1 MPTKP
6 TSAREIHHT
15 STMVKRKRDTTPATA
30 TAAPASTA
38 KGASTNTETANSSS
52 ATVYLQVITGTYEK
66 TLHGFIVNIPPP
78 TSTPTAA
85 TNASDDI
92 SLPATFAD
100 TFLFAAHTSPLRT
113 LAISPAGPNTK
124 KRILAT
130 SSADERINLYTLS
143 TALPPASTNSL
154 PKPLSGRNR
163 HLGTLHNH
171 LNTPTSLIFTPNRNK
186 LLSAGADG
194 QIQILRTRDW
204 GVLSTLKVPK
214 PKAKPVNY
222 VKDYGEGYGPRI
234 DTFGS
239 EGYGGGSGAV
249 NDIALHPSQKI
260 LLSVGAGERAV
271 RMWNLMTGRKA
282 GVLAFGKEV
291 LPPRIGK
298 EGTRV
303 EWATDGE
310 SYAVA
315 FDRGVIV
322 FGMDSKPR
330 VRIET
335 GGRSKIHMMR
345 YVRIPKGLLRQDAD
359 EVLVVS
365 TEDGRVLF
373 YSTTAEE
380 LDSPILLGT
389 LGGRSM
395 GMPGRVKDFVIMR
408 AEGRTFVI
416 TAGSDGVV
424 RVFDLCGEGSGIE
437 VEEDE
442 VEGGAGKKAKTEKVE
457 ERKKG
462 DRQVGRLVGVY
473 ETARRITCMT
483 AMLMQEGAEEE
494 QGDEEMGE
502 AGEEESSDEESS
514 DGDSE

>member
-1 MPTKP
+1 VPTADAA
-6 TSAREIHHT
+6 TS
-15 STMVKRKRDTTPATA
+15 VATA
-30 TAAPASTA
+30 EPVPINAESSTP
-38 KGASTNTETANSSS
+38 SS
-52 ATVYLQVITGTYEK
+52 AATHLQIITGTYEK

-78 TSTPTAA
+78 TSTLVSGISTG
-85 TNASDDI
+85 NDI
-92 SLPATFAD
+92 ILPAIFTD

-143 TALPPASTNSL
+143 TFLPPASTNSL

-171 LNTPTSLIFTPNRNK
+171 LNTPTSLIFTPNRSK

-194 QIQILRTRDW
+194 QIHILRTRDW
-204 GVLSTLKVPK
+204 DVLSTLKVPK
-214 PKAKPVNY
+214 PRAKPVNY

-282 GVLAFGKEV
+282 GVLTFGKEV

-298 EGTRV
+298 EGMKV
-303 EWATDGE
+303 EWAANGE
-310 SYAVA
+310 WYAVA
-315 FDRGVIV
+315 FDRGVLV
-322 FGMDSKPR
+322 FGKDSQPK

-335 GGRSKIHMMR
+335 SGRSKIHMMR
-345 YVRIPKGLLRQDAD
+345 FVQVPKGLLGQKTD
-359 EVLVVS
+359 EVLVLS

-373 YSTTAEE
+373 YSITADE

-395 GMPGRVKDFVIMR
+395 GMLGRVKDFVVMR
-408 AEGRTFVI
+408 VEGRIFVI

-424 RVFDLCGEGSGIE
+424 RIFDLCGEGSGIE
-437 VEEDE
+437 VAEDE
-442 VEGGAGKKAKTEKVE
+442 IEGGAGKRAKTEKGDQ
-457 ERKKG
+457 RQKG
-462 DRQVGRLVGVY
+462 DRQVGKLVGMY

-483 AMLMQEGAEEE
+483 AMLMQEASEEE
-494 QGDEEMGE
+494 QEDEKMEKGGG
-502 AGEEESSDEESS
+502 GEEESGDEESDTEYSLS
-514 DGDSE
+514 D